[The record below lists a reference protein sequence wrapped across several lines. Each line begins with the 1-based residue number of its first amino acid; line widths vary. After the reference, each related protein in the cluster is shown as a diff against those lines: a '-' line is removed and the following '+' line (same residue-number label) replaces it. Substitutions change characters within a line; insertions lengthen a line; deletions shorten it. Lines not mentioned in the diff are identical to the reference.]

1 MNELIIKSFLI
12 NTYSLICLLP
22 KEIENI
28 SISVKKITH
37 DDLFNKTLVD
47 IKNFSPMQLDAKP
60 NRREKSV
67 QKTRWAPL
75 PPPLVVFAKKLGTRI
90 WQYSS
95 G

>member
-47 IKNFSPMQLDAKP
+47 IKNFSPLFTKEAIQESLNNAKYFRIIITS
-60 NRREKSV
+60 RRQRV
-67 QKTRWAPL
+67 DL
-75 PPPLVVFAKKLGTRI
+75 IF
-90 WQYSS
+90 
-95 G
+95 